1 LRSQY
6 SVFRSYTCP
15 QHSVRTMRHLLNEL

>member
-6 SVFRSYTCP
+6 SLFRFCTCP
-15 QHSVRTMRHLLNEL
+15 HHSVQTMRHLLNEL